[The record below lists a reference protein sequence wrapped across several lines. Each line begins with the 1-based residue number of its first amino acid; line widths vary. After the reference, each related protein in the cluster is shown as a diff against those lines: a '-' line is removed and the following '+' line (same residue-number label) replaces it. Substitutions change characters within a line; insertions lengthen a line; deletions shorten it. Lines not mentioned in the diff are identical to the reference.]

1 MSSLS
6 RVPRIKMRFPVAST
20 FSSSS
25 SSFFPSFLFLPSSLP
40 LLFTSTR
47 PPRIERFPLESD
59 PGRESRGG
67 ECNKGVVKRVKSRAS

>member
-40 LLFTSTR
+40 PLFTS

>member
-25 SSFFPSFLFLPSSLP
+25 SFFPSFLFLPSSLP
-40 LLFTSTR
+40 PLFTSTR